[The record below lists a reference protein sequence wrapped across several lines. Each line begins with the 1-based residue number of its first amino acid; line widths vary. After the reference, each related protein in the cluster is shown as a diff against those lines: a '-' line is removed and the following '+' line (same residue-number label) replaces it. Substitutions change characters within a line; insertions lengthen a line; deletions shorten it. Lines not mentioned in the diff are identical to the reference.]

1 MKAECG
7 TTPAP
12 AERQDVKLIF
22 ELTSLCNF
30 SCPYC
35 IREENEE
42 PGFLPVRIVEKV
54 LEETR
59 QYQSVNYVA
68 FTGGEPTLHPEFPA
82 LLALVARYGHRFGFV
97 TNGWQFTTKTLAQV
111 KPYREHLAR
120 VTFSMDGAAE
130 ETHDTLRGRKGSYRR
145 LMQAI
150 TVCHTLGIGVH
161 VNMVVT
167 RANRDELKAMALLAG
182 RLGCDALAYGHCQ
195 PTPHSVT
202 SGLALSPAERLQ
214 VEHEIAEL
222 QRLYRMPILLAGD
235 HYNPSRFHQCSQ
247 MQMREF
253 NIDHRGRLTA
263 CCMLS
268 GFRGGTP
275 DTDVIADLHEVS
287 FYEAHRRLVSQI
299 ARVNLEKIERLV
311 TREPKEKDYFICTHC
326 LEHYGKV
333 PRVAARSPLPVL
345 AHL

>member
-130 ETHDTLRGRKGSYRR
+130 ETHDTLRGRKGSY
-145 LMQAI
+145 
-150 TVCHTLGIGVH
+150 
-161 VNMVVT
+161 
-167 RANRDELKAMALLAG
+167 
-182 RLGCDALAYGHCQ
+182 
-195 PTPHSVT
+195 
-202 SGLALSPAERLQ
+202 ERLQ